1 MIRQLSKVLSLRFVK
16 FCAVGASGVLVNLSL
31 LAALADGLGIHVNL
45 ASALAI
51 EASINSN
58 FIINELWTFR
68 DRRRKKSDAFKRLV
82 KFHLVSAVGGVV
94 QWSAFILC
102 NMAWV
107 GLLGGSIAV
116 HSSAGE
122 GGILWRYIIGPIL
135 HPPEVG
141 ALKYIS
147 QLLGI
152 GVATFWNYFVNFY
165 WTWAWPKEVE
175 K

>member
-1 MIRQLSKVLSLRFVK
+1 MIHQLSKLLSLRFIK
-16 FCAVGASGVLVNLSL
+16 FCTVGASGVLVNLSL
-31 LAALADGLGIHVNL
+31 LAVLADGFGIHVNL

-68 DRRRKKSDAFKRLV
+68 DRRRKTGGVFGRLV
-82 KFHLVSAVGGVV
+82 KFHLVSAVGAIV

-102 NMAWV
+102 NMIWV
-107 GLLGGSIAV
+107 GLLRDAACNTPDMGD
-116 HSSAGE
+116 
-122 GGILWRYIIGPIL
+122 GGILWRYVIGPVR

-141 ALKYIS
+141 ALKYVS

-152 GVATFWNYFVNFY
+152 GIATFWNYFVNFY
-165 WTWAWPKEVE
+165 WTWARPREVE
-175 K
+175 